1 MHLCSAGAVH
11 LVLEGSAH
19 DTFNDIVQLVALRYT
34 RVMHYLRMFKPVS
47 PSRPGAVPGN
57 LCQIL
62 SYALLG
68 GSGNIKGMPRHPEKL
83 MPAFT
88 SVSVSAM

>member
-1 MHLCSAGAVH
+1 MALNYVRLEHGGSRLLTKGFPHLRSAGAVQ

-47 PSRPGAVPGN
+47 CTPPGKCDG
-57 LCQIL
+57 
-62 SYALLG
+62 Y
-68 GSGNIKGMPRHPEKL
+68 KL
-83 MPAFT
+83 E
-88 SVSVSAM
+88 SVICITAGQA

>member
-1 MHLCSAGAVH
+1 MDIISSIVKFLHPSSAGAVH

-47 PSRPGAVPGN
+47 YTPPGEV
-57 LCQIL
+57 
-62 SYALLG
+62 
-68 GSGNIKGMPRHPEKL
+68 SG
-83 MPAFT
+83 
-88 SVSVSAM
+88 